1 MVKRSAPRRRSNTLA
16 NGVGNDINRDK
27 LCKAVLSAA
36 EAAGK
41 QFGDKGLVSY
51 LEAQAIATPSPFLTL
66 LGKVLA
72 EEKLSESAK
81 ITRIEII
88 APQLEE
94 RLVQKTTPA
103 IGALAADENEV

>member
-1 MVKRSAPRRRSNTLA
+1 MVKRSAPRRRANTH
-16 NGVGNDINRDK
+16 GNNIEREK

-41 QFGDKGLVSY
+41 QFGDNGLVSY

-72 EEKLSESAK
+72 EDKLSEGAK
-81 ITRIEII
+81 ITHIEII
-88 APQLEE
+88 APQLEDV
-94 RLVQKTTPA
+94 VQNA
-103 IGALAADENEV
+103 IGTLDISEDKV